1 MFMPVKKARMEKQI
15 WLIIHE
21 NEIRDDIYT
30 LEEAANH
37 MAGEGDRVIPYT
49 IRIQD

>member
-1 MFMPVKKARMEKQI
+1 MEKQI
-15 WLIIHE
+15 WLIIRDG
-21 NEIRDDIYT
+21 EIRDDIYT

-37 MAGEGDRVIPYT
+37 MVGEGDRVIPYT